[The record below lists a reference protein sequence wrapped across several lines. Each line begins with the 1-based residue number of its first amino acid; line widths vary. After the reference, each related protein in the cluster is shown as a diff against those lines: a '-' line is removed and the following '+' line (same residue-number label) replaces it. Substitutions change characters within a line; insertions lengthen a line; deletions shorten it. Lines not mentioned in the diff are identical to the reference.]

1 MKLPV
6 FFAGSRLRVATETP
20 HRFPGWAWDREMQG
34 EGQEAACSSTLPR
47 LLEIRA
53 AARLSEWSSPSGRG
67 REQTRWQ
74 LLSPSGWDS
83 GSRFP
88 QKTMSKNVS

>member
-1 MKLPV
+1 
-6 FFAGSRLRVATETP
+6 
-20 HRFPGWAWDREMQG
+20 MQG

-53 AARLSEWSSPSGRG
+53 TARLF
-67 REQTRWQ
+67 
-74 LLSPSGWDS
+74 LLSGAAHVAEDGIKQD

>member
-1 MKLPV
+1 
-6 FFAGSRLRVATETP
+6 
-20 HRFPGWAWDREMQG
+20 MQG

-53 AARLSEWSSPSGRG
+53 TARLF
-67 REQTRWQ
+67 
-74 LLSPSGWDS
+74 LLSGAAHVAEDGIKQD

-88 QKTMSKNVS
+88 QKTMSKNVF

>member
-53 AARLSEWSSPSGRG
+53 AARLS
-67 REQTRWQ
+67 
-74 LLSPSGWDS
+74 LLSGAAQVAED
-83 GSRFP
+83 GSKQDGNCCPLPGGILVPFS
-88 QKTMSKNVS
+88 TEDNV